1 MKKKTFALLLTFCCF
16 GISAT
21 AVAQSMEQV
30 VSRQIKAINYK
41 VAGGTTT
48 IDFVPTELLP
58 GSAGEAKV
66 QSKQGFTQIDASFMN
81 MPLATK
87 FGSEYLTY
95 VLWSVSTEGRVS
107 NLGELQLND
116 GKGTMKVTTQLQV
129 FALAVT
135 AEPYF
140 AVRKPSTKLVLLN
153 EPRDKVKGKLF
164 LLDAQFDLLEWSQY
178 KKLSNPLGMTVDL
191 KQFPLDLYEARN
203 AINIAQMLEAEKYA
217 GDIFERA
224 KQSLKMA
231 EDAAANKKSRK
242 EISTNARQAVQFSE
256 DARALSI
263 KRQEEE
269 ALAAQRAREAQ
280 SKLDAQRAERERQAE
295 AARRAQAEQDRLKA
309 ELAAAQEKQRRAE
322 AEAARARAQAEEE
335 RANKAAAEAAK
346 AAEQANREARQ
357 AREAEEEARQAAL
370 KSAREKAELRAKLLE
385 QFNAILETKDTERG
399 LVVNMG
405 DVLFDTGRYTLRP
418 LAREKL
424 ARLSG
429 IVLAYPGLSLQ
440 SEGHTDN
447 VGGEAFNQKLS
458 EQRANAVRDYLVSQ
472 GIPADKV
479 TAVGK
484 GFSMPVED
492 NKTAAGRQKNR
503 RVELIVSGEV
513 IGAKIETIR

>member
-1 MKKKTFALLLTFCCF
+1 
-16 GISAT
+16 
-21 AVAQSMEQV
+21 
-30 VSRQIKAINYK
+30 
-41 VAGGTTT
+41 
-48 IDFVPTELLP
+48 
-58 GSAGEAKV
+58 
-66 QSKQGFTQIDASFMN
+66 
-81 MPLATK
+81 
-87 FGSEYLTY
+87 
-95 VLWSVSTEGRVS
+95 
-107 NLGELQLND
+107 
-116 GKGTMKVTTQLQV
+116 MKVTTQLQV

-178 KKLSNPLGMTVDL
+178 KKLSNPLGMSVDL

-203 AINIAQMLEAEKYA
+203 AIHIAQMLESEKYA
-217 GDIFERA
+217 GDILEKA

-256 DARALSI
+256 DARALSL
-263 KRQEEE
+263 KRQDEE
-269 ALAAQRAREAQ
+269 AHAAQLAREAQ
-280 SKLDAQRAERERQAE
+280 AKADAQRAERARQAE

-309 ELAAAQEKQRRAE
+309 ELAAAQEQQRRAE
-322 AEAARARAQAEEE
+322 AEAARARAQAEQE
-335 RANKAAAEAAK
+335 RANKAAAEAAR
-346 AAEQANREARQ
+346 AAEQANREARL
-357 AREAEEEARQAAL
+357 AREAEEAARQSAA
-370 KSAREKAELRAKLLE
+370 KSAREKAELRAKLLQ

-405 DVLFDTGRYTLRP
+405 DVLFDSGRYTLRP

-429 IVLAYPGLSLQ
+429 IVLAYPELSLQ

-458 EQRANAVRDYLVSQ
+458 EQRASAVRDYLVSQ
-472 GIPADKV
+472 GIPAEKV
-479 TAVGK
+479 TSVGK

-513 IGAKIETIR
+513 IGAKIETIK